1 MLTNTRR
8 EFDPWHPWDSI
19 RWFAKQVHRLVIA
32 IIAISLS
39 VVSVASA
46 GPYSQLVVFGDS
58 LLDVGNVAQASFGIY
73 PGPYYWNNRFSNGRV
88 YVEALD
94 TGLGLPPI
102 VRSTA
107 GGSNFAYGGAET
119 SGTGGLQGLF
129 INDIDE
135 QIDQFV
141 ATRTADPNALYL
153 VSAGA
158 NDIINGQTN
167 VSIPVNNLSQ
177 DLGRLVAAGAR
188 QFLVP
193 NMPLLGYTP
202 RFNGNPTT
210 FAQYNTLSEQFNASL
225 AVMLDNL
232 HASNAALKIHKL
244 DVATMFSQAI
254 ANPAVF
260 GLTNVTNAAAPGL
273 EPGTSSYDTSK
284 IAPNANQY
292 MFWDD
297 LHPTAT
303 VHAELAQFALETL
316 LLPGDFNRD
325 GHTNAADI
333 PIMLNALADLNAY
346 KSAQSLSDGQ
356 LLAIGDVDQ
365 SGGVNNADVQSLLNL
380 LKSGGGSIAAVPE
393 PASIALLALALPGL
407 AFAIVRRRGS

>member
-1 MLTNTRR
+1 MLPDMRR
-8 EFDPWHPWDSI
+8 EFEPLRHVGTLQWV
-19 RWFAKQVHRLVIA
+19 AKQVHWLVIA
-32 IIAISLS
+32 IIAVSLS
-39 VVSVASA
+39 LVSVASA

-58 LLDVGNVAQASFGIY
+58 LSDVGNVAQASFGIY
-73 PGPYYWNNRFSNGRV
+73 PGPYYWNNRFSNGPV
-88 YVEALD
+88 YVESLD
-94 TGLGLPPI
+94 IGLGLPPI

-107 GGSNFAYGGAET
+107 GGSDFAYGGAQT

-232 HASNAALKIHKL
+232 QASNAALTIHRL
-244 DVATMFSQAI
+244 DVATLFSQAI
-254 ANPAVF
+254 ANPAHF

-273 EPGTSSYDTSK
+273 EPGASSYDTSK

-292 MFWDD
+292 LFWDD

-303 VHAELAQFALETL
+303 VHAELAQFALEAL

-325 GHTNAADI
+325 GQVTSGRH
-333 PIMLNALADLNAY
+333 
-346 KSAQSLSDGQ
+346 S
-356 LLAIGDVDQ
+356 GDA
-365 SGGVNNADVQSLLNL
+365 GRG
-380 LKSGGGSIAAVPE
+380 
-393 PASIALLALALPGL
+393 
-407 AFAIVRRRGS
+407 RRFKCLQIDEYPDR

>member
-1 MLTNTRR
+1 M
-8 EFDPWHPWDSI
+8 
-19 RWFAKQVHRLVIA
+19 RWVAKQVQRLVIA

-39 VVSVASA
+39 VVSVAWA

-73 PGPYYWNNRFSNGRV
+73 PGPYYWNNRFSNGPV
-88 YVEALD
+88 YVESLD

-107 GGSNFAYGGAET
+107 GGSNFAYGGAQT

-129 INDIDE
+129 IKDIDE
-135 QIDQFV
+135 QVDQFV

-188 QFLVP
+188 QFLVS
-193 NMPLLGYTP
+193 NLPLLGYTP

-210 FAQYNTLSEQFNASL
+210 FAQYNALSEQFNASL
-225 AVMLDNL
+225 AVMLDSL
-232 HASNAALKIHKL
+232 QTRNAALSIHRL
-244 DVATMFSQAI
+244 DVATLFTQAI

-303 VHAELAQFALETL
+303 VHAELAQFALEAL

-325 GHTNAADI
+325 GHINAADI
-333 PIMLNALADLNAY
+333 PIMLTALTDLNTLRAHY
-346 KSAQSLSDGQ
+346 GLSDG
-356 LLAIGDVDQ
+356 
-365 SGGVNNADVQSLLNL
+365 
-380 LKSGGGSIAAVPE
+380 PT
-393 PASIALLALALPGL
+393 
-407 AFAIVRRRGS
+407 